1 MMKRLLILIFVF
13 LPIILFAQEVTIANG
28 KLSFDACVWGRYYYL
43 SSSSTYYYDSLFVII
58 NQVKENSFARVYGFL
73 GITGIITD
81 YAKVRFYYD
90 MGEIS
95 GSPAYDL
102 YMSFTH
108 KVYELRIGQ
117 LKPPT
122 GMENLTPTPKL
133 DFIEYSFISSHRT
146 STGITRDIGLQFS
159 AKPRFIDF
167 GLAIINGNGRN
178 QKKDDNKW
186 KDILGRLVFT
196 PDPALGLT
204 FGGSFYWGKTGPDG
218 MLLDAQRF
226 GAELGF
232 VRNPVMLKGEFLYAK
247 DDTLT
252 SNGFYVSA
260 GYRYCNL
267 QPVIRFERYTSGK
280 SKMAITGGINWFIK
294 GDNVKPML
302 NYTFID
308 DKIANSKCHKIVG
321 QLQFSF

>member
-1 MMKRLLILIFVF
+1 MKKILILTLAC
-13 LPIILFAQEVTIANG
+13 LPVILLANEVSIVNG
-28 KLSFDACVWGRYYYL
+28 RLTVDACVWGRYYYL
-43 SSSSTYYYDSLFVII
+43 STTDSID
-58 NQVKENSFARVYGFL
+58 NKTDMNYFARVYGFL

-90 MGEIS
+90 MGEIT
-95 GSPAYDL
+95 GAPAYDL

-122 GMENLTPTPKL
+122 GLENLTPTPKL
-133 DFIEYSFISSHRT
+133 DFIEYSIISGHRT

-167 GLAIINGNGRN
+167 GLAVINGNGRN
-178 QKKDDNKW
+178 QVKDDNKW
-186 KDILGRLVFT
+186 KDILGRLVII

-218 MLLDAQRF
+218 MLLNAQRF
-226 GAELGF
+226 GAE
-232 VRNPVMLKGEFLYAK
+232 VAYVHNPVMLKGEFLYAK

-267 QPVIRFERYTSGK
+267 QPVLRFERYTAGK

-294 GDNVKPML
+294 GDKVKPML
-302 NYTFID
+302 NYTYID
-308 DKIANSKCHKIVG
+308 DKIANSKCHKIAG